1 MVTEIKLFESADLTP
16 LHFCLWGWTKG
27 NIYKRKVDT
36 RYELLGRTLDA
47 AVRIKKSVDQ
57 LRRTTPRDLRTR
69 VA

>member
-1 MVTEIKLFESADLTP
+1 MVTETGLFESADLTP

-36 RYELLGRTLDA
+36 RDDLLGRTLNA
-47 AVRIKKSVDQ
+47 ADLIKKRVDQ
-57 LRRTTPRDLRTR
+57 LRRTTHDLRAQ